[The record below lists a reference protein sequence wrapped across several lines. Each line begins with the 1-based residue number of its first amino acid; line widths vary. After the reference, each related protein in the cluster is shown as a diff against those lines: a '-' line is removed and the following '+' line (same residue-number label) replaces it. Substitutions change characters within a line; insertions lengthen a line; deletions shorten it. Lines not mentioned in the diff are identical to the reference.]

1 MKTTKTD
8 AFWQSFCEAKGVEG
22 KNYDVVAFG
31 DSPTMADELA
41 ALVVHGPKRA
51 TAGLLRDYEGEPT
64 AVPVIGGY
72 AVVVNAGGDPLCVF
86 QTTDVRIGPLS
97 SVDDSFAW
105 DEGEG
110 DRTREW
116 WLAAHTSFFTR
127 QSEIE
132 KFQMHPDILTIFERF
147 KLVWPEAVAD
157 KNRDSSK

>member
-1 MKTTKTD
+1 MKTAKTD
-8 AFWQSFCEAKGVEG
+8 AFWQSFCRAKDLEG
-22 KNYDVVAFG
+22 KNYDVVTFG
-31 DSPTMADELA
+31 DSSAMADELA

-72 AVVVNAGGDPLCVF
+72 AVVVNGGGDPLCVF

-116 WLAAHTSFFTR
+116 WLAAHTSYFTR
-127 QSEIE
+127 QSESE

-147 KLVWPEAVAD
+147 ILVWPEAGAD
-157 KNRDSSK
+157 KKLG